1 VLLLKGFGTG
11 KGSEGHADNTEMALA
26 IASGASSWCWGRIA
40 CTLGGTKR
48 MSSTKSVDGLRVN
61 ENVVDIGVY
70 TDPEWRVQPAL
81 RRPLYAWLAR

>member
-1 VLLLKGFGTG
+1 MRRRGAGAA
-11 KGSEGHADNTEMALA
+11 SLA
-26 IASGASSWCWGRIA
+26 HLAAQ
-40 CTLGGTKR
+40 KR

-81 RRPLYAWLAR
+81 RRPLNAWLAR